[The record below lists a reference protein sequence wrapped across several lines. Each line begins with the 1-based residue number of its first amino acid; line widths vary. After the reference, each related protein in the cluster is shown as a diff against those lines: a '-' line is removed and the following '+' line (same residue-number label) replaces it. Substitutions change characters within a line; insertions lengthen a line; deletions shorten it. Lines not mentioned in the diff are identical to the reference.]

1 MSFQCYTP
9 RTSLRP
15 NINGGMFTLADGTRR
30 FIPDHWLTHA
40 ELVKGSS
47 LVRLTY
53 TFCMIEISGH
63 RLDPI
68 FEDATTSRLGAV
80 QAASPSATTP
90 SEQLRVTNI
99 VVVAP
104 ASQSESSFE
113 REYSDA

>member
-15 NINGGMFTLADGTRR
+15 NINGGMFTLADGSCR
-30 FIPDHWLTHA
+30 FIPDHWLTQA
-40 ELVKGSS
+40 ELVKRSS

-53 TFCMIEISGH
+53 TFCMIEISGQ
-63 RLDPI
+63 RLDQI

-80 QAASPSATTP
+80 QATSPSADT

-99 VVVAP
+99 VVMAP